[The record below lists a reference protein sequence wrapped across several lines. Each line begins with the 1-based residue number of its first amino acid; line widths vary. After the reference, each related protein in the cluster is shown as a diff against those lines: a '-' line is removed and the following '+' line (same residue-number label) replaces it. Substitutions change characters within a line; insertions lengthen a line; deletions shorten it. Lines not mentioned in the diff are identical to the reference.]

1 MPTDVKVSQKTETS
15 VFLRWNA
22 AQGGGPIVLYS
33 YAIGYINVDERS
45 SEKYASSNIV
55 QTWSDV
61 KNLKPGTRYRF
72 FIRGINKNGRG
83 IPSLLSDVVKTKAA
97 VPTSKGEN
105 M

>member
-15 VFLRWNA
+15 VLLRWNA
-22 AQGGGPIVLYS
+22 AQGGSIVLFS

-55 QTWSDV
+55 QTWYYV

-72 FIRGINKNGRG
+72 FIRGINQNGRG

-97 VPTSKGEN
+97 VPTSKGKN